1 MKTLRVLFSS
11 LFLILTFSV
20 EAKSPP
26 PGTGKADVPAN
37 IYIML
42 DTSGSMSRRITGGV
56 QMSYP
61 SDVAV
66 CPNGDVIVL
75 SNGVIKFD
83 SAGNLIKLIISN
95 AAANSLAGDGV
106 SEVDVDGNCNI
117 YIRGNERTVRLD
129 SDGNFVRNFQGNLG
143 SSSANFYS
151 RNMAVDPSGNVYALN
166 NGMSTSICKWNS
178 SGVLQTCVQCGEDC
192 KGIAYYNGKVYA
204 SETRRGPKI
213 KNWRASDMRPKGW
226 FYLDGSPWS
235 NRYPFDMTVN
245 ASGIYV
251 NDYYRNKIQK
261 YPLNCQWDDGGCA
274 PPDWEVGSY
283 GTGNSQFRYP
293 AGLGSDSA
301 GNVYVADNYN
311 QVIKKFD
318 SNGNYL
324 KSFGASP
331 TRMSEAKKVIK
342 KLVDTIDLT
351 TSANF
356 GLQTWSG
363 SATQR
368 VEVSSEGASKIFK
381 SMDKSD
387 ALYSPSWYTPSGT
400 TNLDRS
406 MQEAYDYFMGNKP
419 GVASPIN
426 AGASCQKNF
435 LIVVS
440 DGVWRDTKASK
451 LAEALYDQKGI
462 VTFVIGFHA
471 SGGNNNYIKL
481 AKAGHSWPDSP
492 LYSDN
497 WQHLYQTLSDYI
509 RSAISSRL
517 TFSAPVIMPN
527 ISSGNHIFQST
538 FTLKNSHQ
546 WQGQLSKYR
555 LTADGQVGDLQ
566 WDAGAKLNY
575 KSESSRQI
583 WTIANHH
590 GVSTSMNNFNT
601 SNLAGLKEAL
611 WEPFPSDASDTKATN
626 LINFIRG
633 IDAYD
638 ENTNNNTTEKRWK
651 LGDIYNS
658 KLSVVGA
665 PKAKIGNSSS
675 NTNTVAYY
683 RYQNDYSRFKTGST
697 CGGSCA
703 TRKELVYVGA
713 NDGMLHA
720 FDSGDGEELWAFVPP
735 NMLQSLKDM
744 VSVKANSSNSIY
756 GVDGTP
762 VVKDIFYDNKWR
774 TVLLSGMGKGGKG
787 YFALDITNPTTPQFL
802 FGFQNNTTASS
813 IYHWDE
819 NGTRST
825 FGYGAGIPAEYDYS
839 KVGYATSTPTIV
851 AMPSGTGTKWVA
863 VFGAGNN
870 AGINNTYGS
879 AVYIIDLENKGK
891 VLKRIDLT
899 DTASNG
905 FSNAVPASI
914 VAITPDTTSKANYK
928 GAMIYLADLESKQW
942 KINLTDKDTLYEF
955 TPIFD
960 AEATLDND
968 RMEFFQVTPTIG
980 NDGSLWT
987 FYGTGNQQKVQR
999 IDNDINNRVFGIKD
1013 NKFPLYSSVNGLNN
1027 TAQSVLRNRSLGA
1040 CPSSTD
1046 MGWYVNLGANERVTG
1061 KLAIFNTLVYSSE
1074 YLPNNSRICFPGKA
1088 TLSEYSMAC
1097 GSKSSSFELGEGIAT
1112 GAVIFN
1118 KKIYVGITGEG
1129 SSDIKDD
1136 QGNVVGKKT
1145 NNLIV
1150 ITPSSSGA
1158 ALGDRKITQE
1168 SWREIY

>member
-42 DTSGSMSRRITGGV
+42 DTSGSMSRKITGGAT
-56 QMSYP
+56 MYYP
-61 SDVAV
+61 NDVAV
-66 CPNGDVIVL
+66 CPNGDLIVQM
-75 SNGVIKFD
+75 SDDQGIVKYD
-83 SAGNLIKLIISN
+83 SAGNLIKQILAPYVPST
-95 AAANSLAGDGV
+95 LAGQGV
-106 SEVDVDGNCNI
+106 SKVEVDGNCNI
-117 YIRGNERTVRLD
+117 FFRGNDRIVKLD
-129 SDGNFVRNFQGNLG
+129 SDGNFIRSFQGNLG
-143 SSSANFYS
+143 SSSAKFNA
-151 RNMAVDPSGNVYALN
+151 RNIAVDPSGNVYALN
-166 NGMSTSICKWNS
+166 NWMSTGICKWNS
-178 SGVLQTCVQCGEDC
+178 TGVLQTCVQCGEDC
-192 KGIAYYNGKVYA
+192 KAIAYYNGIVYA

-213 KNWRASDMRPKGW
+213 KRWRASDMRPRDW
-226 FYLDGSPWS
+226 FYLDGNPWI
-235 NRYPFDMTVN
+235 NNYPFEMTVN
-245 ASGIYV
+245 AGGIYV
-251 NDYYRNKIQK
+251 NDYYRNKIQR
-261 YPLNCQWDDGGCA
+261 YPLDCDRCA
-274 PPDWEVGSY
+274 PPDWEKGSY

-301 GNVYVADNYN
+301 GNYYVADRNN

-324 KSFGASP
+324 NTFGAAA

-342 KLVDTIDLT
+342 KLTDTIDLT

-426 AGASCQKNF
+426 TGASCQKNF

-626 LINFIRG
+626 LINFVRG

-1136 QGNVVGKKT
+1136 QGNVIGKKT

-1150 ITPSSSGA
+1150 ITPSGSG
-1158 ALGDRKITQE
+1158 ALGDGKITQE

>member
-11 LFLILTFSV
+11 LFLILTFSA

-42 DTSGSMSRRITGGV
+42 DTSGSMSRKITGGAT
-56 QMSYP
+56 MYYP
-61 SDVAV
+61 NDVAV
-66 CPNGDVIVL
+66 CPNGDLIVQM
-75 SNGVIKFD
+75 SDDQGIVKYD
-83 SAGNLIKLIISN
+83 SAGNLIKQIIAPYVAST
-95 AAANSLAGDGV
+95 LAGQAV
-106 SEVDVDGNCNI
+106 SKLEVDGNCNI
-117 YIRGNERTVRLD
+117 FFRGNDRIVKLD
-129 SDGNFVRNFQGNLG
+129 SDGNFIRNFQGNLG
-143 SSSANFYS
+143 SSSAPFNS
-151 RNMAVDPSGNVYALN
+151 RNIAVDPSGNLYALN

-178 SGVLQTCVQCGEDC
+178 TGVLQTCVQCGEDC
-192 KGIAYYNGKVYA
+192 KAIAYYNGIVYA

-213 KNWRASDMRPKGW
+213 KRWRASDMRPRDW
-226 FYLDGSPWS
+226 FYLDGNPWI
-235 NRYPFDMTVN
+235 NNYPFEMTVN
-245 ASGIYV
+245 AGGIYV
-251 NDYYRNKIQK
+251 NDFYRNKIQR
-261 YPLNCQWDDGGCA
+261 YPLNCDRCS
-274 PPDWEVGSY
+274 PDWEKGSY

-293 AGLGSDSA
+293 AGLASDSA
-301 GNVYVADNYN
+301 ANYYVADLYN

-324 KSFGASP
+324 NSFGAAA

-351 TSANF
+351 ASAQF

-363 SATQR
+363 SAYQR
-368 VEVSSEGASKIFK
+368 VKIDAEGANKIFK
-381 SMDKSD
+381 SLDPTD
-387 ALYSPSWYTPSGT
+387 PLYSPSWYTPSGW

-440 DGVWRDTKASK
+440 DGVWRDTKASQ
-451 LAEALYDQKGI
+451 LAKALYDQKGV

-471 SGGNNNYIKL
+471 SGGNSNYIKL

-492 LYSDN
+492 LYSNN

-555 LTADGQVGDLQ
+555 LTAGGQVGALQ
-566 WDAGAKLNY
+566 WDAGAKLDD

-590 GVSTSMNNFNT
+590 GVSTSMNNFKT

-611 WEPFPSDASDTKATN
+611 WELFPSDASDTKATN
-626 LINFIRG
+626 LINFVRG

-720 FDSGDGEELWAFVPP
+720 FDSSDGEELWAFVPP

-825 FGYGAGIPAEYDYS
+825 FSYGAGIPAEYDYS

-863 VFGAGNN
+863 VFGAGDN

-879 AVYIIDLENKGK
+879 TVYIIDLENKGK

-905 FSNAVPASI
+905 FSNSVPASI
-914 VAITPDTTSKANYK
+914 VAITPDTTSKADYK

-942 KINLTDKDTLYEF
+942 KLNLTNKGILYEF
-955 TPIFD
+955 TPIFN

-968 RMEFFQVTPTIG
+968 RMEFFQVTPSVG
-980 NDGSLWT
+980 NDGSLWN

-1027 TAQSVLRNRSLGA
+1027 TAQSVLKNSSLGA
-1040 CPSSTD
+1040 CPSNTD
-1046 MGWYVNLGANERVTG
+1046 MGWYVGLGANKRVTG
-1061 KLAIFNTLVYSSE
+1061 KLAIFNELVYSSE

-1097 GSKSSSFELGEGIAT
+1097 GRKSRSSELGEGIAT

-1118 KKIYVGITGEG
+1118 NKIYVGITGEG

-1136 QGNVVGKKT
+1136 QGNVIGKKT

-1150 ITPSSSGA
+1150 ITPSGSG
-1158 ALGDRKITQE
+1158 ALGDGKITQE